1 MTIRRCL
8 VLLVALFVTVG
19 SVFAID
25 APADLTI
32 VHSAGSVILRWQAVA
47 GATEYNVYKETAEIT
62 DVTFLFPYATVTAPT
77 TNYTD
82 GALTT
87 QHHYVV
93 TAVVPSG
100 DMSGSVIDT
109 NDVGANG
116 ALVYV
121 DLQGD
126 PSVFG
131 FDYCD
136 ANGNY
141 EILGLPVGTYNV
153 CFYKAN
159 RPVYQTTA
167 AITNGGS
174 LDLDYTWPDFVRTV
188 LPTSVAS
195 GNTLDLTNDIVW
207 ELPGILSVAGTL
219 NIEEGTTITGP
230 ANVATLSF
238 IDVEASPLGDGVGNG
253 ILNIYGTQY
262 KPVVFT
268 SGRMVGAP
276 QDSDWGG
283 IIVNGDAQNNRGRVA
298 VGEGGT
304 GPFGNTAALAINNQS
319 SGYGRY
325 FRCEYA
331 GFQFTP
337 VNELNAIVFQ
347 ACGSGTD
354 YAYYTAFGG
363 ADDGTEFFGG
373 TNNVHHIAIINPG
386 DDCFD
391 WTDGWA
397 GTAHHVVV
405 YARGAASD
413 KGIEADN
420 LEADNNALPRSNGT
434 MSNCTFV
441 GQQGSPA
448 VQADLLNPRR
458 GTLFN
463 WFNFIVTLGGSG
475 GIDMDNSA
483 TGTAGAGGASRFDY
497 SLFWDNGGAATE
509 VISGATGAGIGDGH
523 FRCEDAEWDLVNC
536 QTAAGFTVNGHILA
550 APTGWTQNISNFRG
564 CGFVGTNATTVI
576 ADPLLV
582 NPTGYN
588 ARPAVGSPALN
599 SANAAPAGV
608 LAGYGLP
615 YASYL
620 GAFSGPNDDWD
631 AGWVRYP

>member
-1 MTIRRCL
+1 MTIRRIL
-8 VLLVALFVTVG
+8 AILAAMVMGTAAFALNPPANLTVAVSSSDV
-19 SVFAID
+19 V
-25 APADLTI
+25 
-32 VHSAGSVILRWQAVA
+32 LRWQGVA
-47 GATEYNVYKETAEIT
+47 GATEYNVYKETTEIT
-62 DVTFLFPYATVTAPT
+62 DVNALFPFAT
-77 TNYTD
+77 TN
-82 GALTT
+82 ALTFT
-87 QHHYVV
+87 DNTAAGSQFYYVV

-100 DMSGSVIDT
+100 TISGTVIDT
-109 NDVGANG
+109 SAVPAQG
-116 ALVYV
+116 ALIYAE
-121 DLQGD
+121 LPGD
-126 PSVFG
+126 TTVNG
-131 FDYCD
+131 WAYADV
-136 ANGNY
+136 NGNY
-141 EILGLPVGTYNV
+141 EIVLPVGTYDV
-153 CFYKAN
+153 CIYKAN
-159 RPVYQTTA
+159 RPVYTTTA
-167 AITNGGS
+167 NVTDGGF
-174 LDLDYTWPDFVRTV
+174 LDLDYTFPQFARTI
-188 LPTSVAS
+188 LPASVAS
-195 GNTLDLTNDIVW
+195 GNTLNLTNDQVW

-238 IDVEASPLGDGVGNG
+238 LDIESSPLGDGVGNG
-253 ILNIYGTQY
+253 ILNIYGEKL

-268 SGRMVGAP
+268 SGRLVGAP

-304 GPFGNTAALAINNQS
+304 GPFGNPVGSAINNQS

-347 ACGSGTD
+347 GCGSGTD
-354 YAYYTAFGG
+354 FAYYTAFGG

-373 TNNVHHIAIINPG
+373 TNNVHHVVIINPG

-397 GTAHHVVV
+397 GKAHHVVV

-483 TGTAGAGGASRFDY
+483 TGTSGGAGASRFDY

-509 VISGATGAGIGDGH
+509 VIDGVTGAGIGDGH

-536 QTAAGFTVNGHILA
+536 VSATGFTVNGHILA

-564 CGFVGTNATTVI
+564 CGFVGSNATTLI
-576 ADPLLV
+576 ADPMLAD
-582 NPTGYN
+582 PTGYD
-588 ARPAVGSPALN
+588 ARPIAGSQALVA
-599 SANAAPAGV
+599 ANAAPAGV

-615 YASYL
+615 YAPYI